1 MIRALKAFADWLDR
15 RFPPKKVVT
24 EEIFRDF
31 EHRLSNAIRNSSGF
45 NNDFMAIAKRLQE
58 AEESIRA
65 IKELLAKGGVSAM
78 KIEADKLRDQFV
90 RGEFQRGPSRQEIES
105 NS

>member
-1 MIRALKAFADWLDR
+1 MILALKAFVLWLDA

-45 NNDFMAIAKRLQE
+45 NSDFMTMAKRLQE

-90 RGEFQRGPSRQEIES
+90 RGEFQRGPTRQEIETKT
-105 NS
+105 